1 MKGRLVSK
9 LGLPFSPKCSEKQ
22 KRLIKMLVIVT
33 EYHFFSGELQPK
45 LKIKD
50 VKVNFW
56 KTTFMSIGNPQY
68 ISGAMSGL
76 QEGIYPL
83 FILIKMEYL

>member
-1 MKGRLVSK
+1 MVKGWLAQK
-9 LGLPFSPKCSEKQ
+9 LGFTILSQVLGFTVLSQVLSKQ

-33 EYHFFSGELQPK
+33 EYHFFSGERQPK

-56 KTTFMSIGNPQY
+56 KTTFM
-68 ISGAMSGL
+68 
-76 QEGIYPL
+76 
-83 FILIKMEYL
+83 